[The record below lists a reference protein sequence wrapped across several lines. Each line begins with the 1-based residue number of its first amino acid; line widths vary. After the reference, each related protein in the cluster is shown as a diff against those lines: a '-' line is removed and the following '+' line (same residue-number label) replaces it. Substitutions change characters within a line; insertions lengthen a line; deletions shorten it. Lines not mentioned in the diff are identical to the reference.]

1 MISAVLFLAVGAAG
15 CAAVI
20 VAIFT
25 MVDVYY
31 LSGARAIAD
40 DGLPRGAAAPAWSLP
55 ATGGR
60 PLHSP
65 PRERAL
71 QLIVFTD
78 HSLKSFPAV
87 AGALRALAAAAPELE
102 IVVLARGRSD
112 LTEPVLGALGLG
124 HLPVAAGPPALYGKY
139 NVRVMPFVVFVDRAG
154 QVRASSLV
162 NHAWQLERLW
172 RLARVEPDR
181 SDVRAAPGLRRHAAT
196 RG

>member
-1 MISAVLFLAVGAAG
+1 MISAVLFIVAGAAG
-15 CAAVI
+15 CTAVI
-20 VAIFT
+20 LAIFA
-25 MVDVYY
+25 MVDLYY

-40 DGLPRGAAAPAWSLP
+40 DGLPRGSTAPAWSLP
-55 ATGGR
+55 DTSGR
-60 PLHSP
+60 LLHSP

-87 AGALRALAAAAPELE
+87 AGGLRALAAAAPQLE
-102 IVVLARGRSD
+102 IVVLPRGQGS
-112 LTEPVLGALGLG
+112 LTKPVLGALGVG

-172 RLARVEPDR
+172 RLARVEPGHGEQ
-181 SDVRAAPGLRRHAAT
+181 RAARGLRRRAAM